1 LRYDTIVFTIALKM
15 LIGNRGKFYAMVFG
29 VALTSLIITQQSSIF
44 LGLMSR
50 TVGFIFDTPQPDL
63 WVMDPKVQF
72 VDDIKPLQDTKLLQV
87 RGVEGI
93 EWAMPLYKGSI
104 RARLPNGTFQTCNVI
119 GLDDAT
125 LIAGPPTMVEGALAD
140 LRRADGVIVDE
151 VAAKTK
157 LAKPGPTPKSPK
169 VPLVV
174 GDILELNDNRA
185 VVVGI
190 ARTTRTFQSQ
200 PVVYTTYSRAMRFA
214 PRERKLLSFILAK
227 ARPGHS
233 LSELA
238 LRINQQTGLAAFTA
252 EQFKGNTIRYFMKNT
267 GIPINFGIAIVL
279 GFFVGVAIVGQT
291 FFGFIL
297 DNMRYLGILKAMG
310 ATNKLLFQMILL
322 QTLVVGVIGAGI
334 GMGIASLTYFLSKN
348 SELAFYLP
356 WQVPCITV
364 LATTLITLITAVASL
379 RKVLRLEPGIVFRG

>member
-1 LRYDTIVFTIALKM
+1 MYFIAFKM

-29 VALTSLIITQQSSIF
+29 VALTSLIITQQTSIF

-50 TVGFIFDTPQPDL
+50 TVGFIYDTAQPDL

-72 VDDIKPLQDTKLLQV
+72 VDDIKPLLDTKLLQV
-87 RGVEGI
+87 RGVEGVQ
-93 EWAMPLYKGSI
+93 WAVPLYKGSI

-125 LIAGPPTMVEGALAD
+125 LIAGPPVMLDGTLAD

-151 VAAKTK
+151 AAAKGK
-157 LAKPGPTPKSPK
+157 LAKPGATPDAPK
-169 VPLVV
+169 IPLKI

-190 ARTTRTFQSQ
+190 ARVTRTFQSQ

-214 PRERKLLSFILAK
+214 PRERKLLSFILVKAQAGHKLQDVAK
-227 ARPGHS
+227 
-233 LSELA
+233 
-238 LRINQQTGLAAFTA
+238 RIERQADLAAFTA
-252 EQFKGNTIRYFMKNT
+252 DQFRGVTIRYFMKNT
-267 GIPINFGIAIVL
+267 GIPINFGIAIGL
-279 GFFVGVAIVGQT
+279 GFLVGVAIVGQT
-291 FFGFIL
+291 FFSFIV

-310 ATNKLLFQMILL
+310 ASNKLLFQMILL
-322 QTLVVGVIGAGI
+322 QTFLVGALGSGI
-334 GMGIASLTYFLSKN
+334 GMGIACLTSILAKN

-356 WQVPCITV
+356 WQIPVLTV
-364 LATTLITLITAVASL
+364 LATSLITLITAITSL
-379 RKVLRLEPGIVFRG
+379 RKVLNLEPGIVFRS

>member
-1 LRYDTIVFTIALKM
+1 MYTIALKM
-15 LIGNRGKFYAMVFG
+15 LFGNRGKFLAMVFG

-50 TVGFIFDTPQPDL
+50 TVGFIYDTAQPDL
-63 WVMDPKVQF
+63 WIMDPKVQF

-87 RGVEGI
+87 RGVEGVD
-93 EWAMPLYKGSI
+93 WAVPLYKGSI

-125 LIAGPPTMVEGALAD
+125 LIAGPPVMLEGTLGD
-140 LRRADGVIVDE
+140 LRRSDGVIVDE
-151 VAAKTK
+151 AAAKGK
-157 LAKPGPTPKSPK
+157 LAKPGPTQNSPK
-169 VPLVV
+169 IPLKI

-227 ARPGHS
+227 IKQGYDRDQVAQ
-233 LSELA
+233 
-238 LRINQQTGLAAFTA
+238 RIASQAALAAFSPD
-252 EQFKGNTIRYFMKNT
+252 QFRGITIRYFMKNT
-267 GIPINFGIAIVL
+267 GIPINFGIAIGL
-279 GFFVGVAIVGQT
+279 GFLVGVAIVGQT
-291 FFGFIL
+291 FFSFII

-310 ATNKLLFQMILL
+310 ASNNLLFKMILL
-322 QTLVVGVIGAGI
+322 QTSIVGSIGSGI
-334 GMGIASLTYFLSKN
+334 GMGIACLTSILAKN

-356 WQVPCITV
+356 WQIPVITV
-364 LATTLITLITAVASL
+364 LATTLITLLTATTSL
-379 RKVLRLEPGIVFRG
+379 RRVLRLEPGIVFRG

>member
-1 LRYDTIVFTIALKM
+1 MRVYTIALKM

-29 VALTSLIITQQSSIF
+29 VALTSLIITQQTSIF

-50 TVGFIFDTPQPDL
+50 TTGFIYDTAQPDL

-87 RGVEGI
+87 RGVEGV
-93 EWAMPLYKGSI
+93 EWAVPLYKGSI

-125 LIAGPPTMVEGALAD
+125 LIAGPPVMLEGTLGD
-140 LRRADGVIVDE
+140 LRRADGVIIDE
-151 VAAKTK
+151 AGAKGK
-157 LAKPGPTPKSPK
+157 LAKPGPTPNSPK
-169 VPLVV
+169 IPLRV

-190 ARTTRTFQSQ
+190 ARVTRTFQSQ

-227 ARPGHS
+227 VSPGYDQRDV
-233 LSELA
+233 A
-238 LRINQQTGLAAFTA
+238 LRIQKQAALAAFTA
-252 EQFKGNTIRYFMKNT
+252 QEFRGITIRYFMKNT
-267 GIPINFGIAIVL
+267 GIPINFGIAIGL
-279 GFFVGVAIVGQT
+279 GFLVGVAIVGQT
-291 FFGFIL
+291 FFSFIV

-310 ATNKLLFQMILL
+310 ASNRLLFHMILL
-322 QTLVVGVIGAGI
+322 QTFLVGAIGSGL
-334 GMGIASLTYFLSKN
+334 GMGIACLTSIISKN

-356 WQVPCITV
+356 WQIPVLTV
-364 LATTLITLITAVASL
+364 LATSVITLLTAISSL
-379 RKVLRLEPGIVFRG
+379 HKVLRLEPGIVFRG

>member
-1 LRYDTIVFTIALKM
+1 M

-29 VALTSLIITQQSSIF
+29 IALTSLIITQQSSIF

-87 RGVEGI
+87 RGVEGV

-119 GLDDAT
+119 GLDDST
-125 LIAGPPTMVEGALAD
+125 LIAGPPKMIEGTLAD

-151 VAAKTK
+151 AGANGK
-157 LAKPGPTPKSPK
+157 LAKPGPTPGSPK
-169 VPLVV
+169 IPLKV

-214 PRERKLLSFILAK
+214 PRERKLLSFVLAK
-227 ARPGHS
+227 VRDGYDKTEVAR
-233 LSELA
+233 
-238 LRINQQTGLAAFTA
+238 RIHQQTGLAAFTA
-252 EQFKGNTIRYFMKNT
+252 QQFKGITIRYFMKNT

-291 FFGFIL
+291 FFGFII

-310 ATNKLLFQMILL
+310 ASNDLLFRMILI
-322 QTLVVGVIGAGI
+322 QTVIVGVIGSGI
-334 GMGIASLTYFLSKN
+334 GMGIASFTSTLSKN

-356 WQVPCITV
+356 WQVPVITI
-364 LATTLITLITAVASL
+364 LATSLITLITLVFSL
-379 RKVLRLEPGIVFRG
+379 RKVIKLEPGIVFRG

>member
-1 LRYDTIVFTIALKM
+1 VFGIALKM
-15 LIGNRGKFYAMVFG
+15 LVGNRGKFYAMVFG

-87 RGVEGI
+87 RGVEGVA
-93 EWAMPLYKGSI
+93 WAMPLYKGSI

-125 LIAGPPTMVEGALAD
+125 LIAGPPNMAEGTLAD
-140 LRRADGVIVDE
+140 LRRSDAVIIDE
-151 VAAKTK
+151 AGATTK
-157 LAKPGPTPKSPK
+157 LAKPGPTPDSPK
-169 VPLVV
+169 IPLKV

-227 ARPGHS
+227 LRPGYS
-233 LSELA
+233 VPDVA

-252 EQFKGNTIRYFMKNT
+252 DQFKGNTIRYFMKNT
-267 GIPINFGIAIVL
+267 GIPINFGIAIIL

-291 FFGFIL
+291 FFSFIM

-310 ATNKLLFQMILL
+310 ASNKLLFQMILL
-322 QTLVVGVIGAGI
+322 QTAVVGVIGSGL
-334 GMGIASLTYFLSKN
+334 GMGVASLTRILAKN

-356 WQVPCITV
+356 WQVPIITFS
-364 LATTLITLITAVASL
+364 ATTLITLITAVFSL
-379 RKVLRLEPGIVFRG
+379 RKVLQLEPGIVFRG

>member
-1 LRYDTIVFTIALKM
+1 MYTIALKM
-15 LIGNRGKFYAMVFG
+15 LFGNHGKFLAMVFG

-50 TVGFIFDTPQPDL
+50 TVGFIYDTAQPDL
-63 WVMDPKVQF
+63 WIMDPKVQF

-87 RGVEGI
+87 RGVEGV
-93 EWAMPLYKGSI
+93 EWAVPLYKGSI

-125 LIAGPPTMVEGALAD
+125 LIAGPPMMLEGTLGD
-140 LRRADGVIVDE
+140 LRRSDGVIVDE
-151 VAAKTK
+151 AAAKGK
-157 LAKPGPTPKSPK
+157 LAKPGPTPNSPK
-169 VPLVV
+169 IPLKI

-227 ARPGHS
+227 VKQGYDRDQVAR
-233 LSELA
+233 
-238 LRINQQTGLAAFTA
+238 RIANQAALAAFSPD
-252 EQFKGNTIRYFMKNT
+252 QFRGITIRYFMKNT
-267 GIPINFGIAIVL
+267 GIPINFGIAIGL
-279 GFFVGVAIVGQT
+279 GFLVGVAIVGQT
-291 FFGFIL
+291 FFSFII

-310 ATNKLLFQMILL
+310 ASNNLLFKMILL
-322 QTLVVGVIGAGI
+322 QTSIVGSIGSGI
-334 GMGIASLTYFLSKN
+334 GMGIACLTSILAKN
-348 SELAFYLP
+348 SELAFFLP
-356 WQVPCITV
+356 WQIPVITV
-364 LATTLITLITAVASL
+364 LATTLITLITATASL
-379 RKVLRLEPGIVFRG
+379 RRVLRLEPGIVFRG

>member
-1 LRYDTIVFTIALKM
+1 MYVIALKM

-72 VDDIKPLQDTKLLQV
+72 VDDVKPLQDTKLFQV
-87 RGVEGI
+87 RGVEGV
-93 EWAMPLYKGSI
+93 EWAVPLYKGAL

-125 LIAGPPTMVEGALAD
+125 LVAGPPTMIDGSLAD

-151 VAAKTK
+151 AGANGK
-157 LAKPGPTPKSPK
+157 LAKPGATPTSPK
-169 VPLVV
+169 VPLRV
-174 GDILELNDNRA
+174 GDVLELNDNRA

-190 ARTTRTFQSQ
+190 ARATRTFQSQ
-200 PVVYTTYSRAMRFA
+200 PVIYTTYSRAMRFA

-227 ARPGHS
+227 VRSGYS
-233 LSELA
+233 SRDVA
-238 LRINQQTGLAAFTA
+238 LQINRQTGLAAYTA
-252 EQFKGNTIRYFMKNT
+252 PQFKGLTIRYFMRNT
-267 GIPINFGIAIVL
+267 GIPINFGMAVGL
-279 GFFVGVAIVGQT
+279 GFLVGVAIVGQT
-291 FFGFIL
+291 FFSFIV

-310 ATNKLLFQMILL
+310 ANNRLLFHMILL
-322 QTLVVGVIGAGI
+322 QTVLVGIVGSGL
-334 GMGIASLTYFLSKN
+334 GMGIAALTSILAKN

-356 WQVPCITV
+356 WQVPVVTV
-364 LATTLITLITAVASL
+364 LATSLITLITTVASL
-379 RKVLRLEPGIVFRG
+379 RKVFSLEPGIVFRG

>member
-1 LRYDTIVFTIALKM
+1 M

-29 VALTSLIITQQSSIF
+29 VALTSLIITQQTSIF

-50 TVGFIFDTPQPDL
+50 TIGFIYDTAQPDL

-87 RGVEGI
+87 RGVEGV
-93 EWAMPLYKGSI
+93 EWAVPLYKGSI

-125 LIAGPPTMVEGALAD
+125 LIAGPPVMLEGTLGD

-151 VAAKTK
+151 AGANGK
-157 LAKPGPTPKSPK
+157 LAKPGPTPGSPK
-169 VPLVV
+169 IPLRV

-190 ARTTRTFQSQ
+190 ARVTRTFQSQ
-200 PVVYTTYSRAMRFA
+200 PVIYTTYSRAMRFA

-227 ARPGHS
+227 VRPGYKQ
-233 LSELA
+233 SEVA
-238 LRINQQTGLAAFTA
+238 LRIQQQTALAAFTA
-252 EQFKGNTIRYFMKNT
+252 QQFRGITIRYFMKNT
-267 GIPINFGIAIVL
+267 GIPINFGIAIGL
-279 GFFVGVAIVGQT
+279 GFLVGVAIVGQT
-291 FFGFIL
+291 FFSFII

-310 ATNKLLFQMILL
+310 ASNKLLFQMILL
-322 QTLVVGVIGAGI
+322 QTFIVGVIGSGL
-334 GMGIASLTYFLSKN
+334 GMGIACLTSILAKN

-356 WQVPCITV
+356 WQIPVITV
-364 LATTLITLITAVASL
+364 LATSVITLITATTSL
-379 RKVLRLEPGIVFRG
+379 RRVLKLEPGIVFRG

>member
-1 LRYDTIVFTIALKM
+1 MFGIALKM
-15 LIGNRGKFYAMVFG
+15 LVGNRGKFYAMVFG

-87 RGVEGI
+87 RGVEGVA
-93 EWAMPLYKGSI
+93 WAMPLYKGSI

-125 LIAGPPTMVEGALAD
+125 LIAGPPNMAEGTLAD
-140 LRRADGVIVDE
+140 LRRSDAVIIDE
-151 VAAKTK
+151 AGATTK
-157 LAKPGPTPKSPK
+157 LAKPGPTPDSPK
-169 VPLVV
+169 IPLKV

-227 ARPGHS
+227 LRPGYS
-233 LSELA
+233 VPDVA

-252 EQFKGNTIRYFMKNT
+252 DQFKGNTIRYFMKNT
-267 GIPINFGIAIVL
+267 GIPINFGIAIIL

-291 FFGFIL
+291 FFSFIM

-310 ATNKLLFQMILL
+310 ASNKLLFQMILL
-322 QTLVVGVIGAGI
+322 QTAVVGVIGSGL
-334 GMGIASLTYFLSKN
+334 GMGVASLTRILAKN

-356 WQVPCITV
+356 WQVPIITFS
-364 LATTLITLITAVASL
+364 ATTLITLITAVFSL
-379 RKVLRLEPGIVFRG
+379 RKVLQLEPGIVFRG

>member
-1 LRYDTIVFTIALKM
+1 MFVIALKM

-125 LIAGPPTMVEGALAD
+125 LIAGPPRMAAGSLAD

-157 LAKPGPTPKSPK
+157 LAKPGPTPSSPK
-169 VPLVV
+169 IPLVI

-190 ARTTRTFQSQ
+190 AQTTRTFQSQ

-227 ARPGHS
+227 ARPGVD
-233 LSELA
+233 LKDVA
-238 LRINQQTGLAAFTA
+238 LRINRQTGLAAFTA

-310 ATNKLLFQMILL
+310 ATNRLLFQMILL
-322 QTLVVGVIGAGI
+322 QTLIVGVIGSGI
-334 GMGIASLTYFLSKN
+334 GMGLASLTYILSKN

-356 WQVPCITV
+356 WQVPLVTV

>member
-1 LRYDTIVFTIALKM
+1 VYTIALKM

-29 VALTSLIITQQSSIF
+29 VALTSLIITQQTSIF

-50 TVGFIFDTPQPDL
+50 TTGFIYDTAQPDL

-87 RGVEGI
+87 RGVEGV
-93 EWAMPLYKGSI
+93 EWAVPLYKGSI

-125 LIAGPPTMVEGALAD
+125 LIAGPPVMVQGALAD

-151 VAAKTK
+151 AAAQGK
-157 LAKPGPTPKSPK
+157 LAKPGMTPGAPK
-169 VPLVV
+169 VPLRV

-190 ARTTRTFQSQ
+190 ARVTRTFQSQ

-227 ARPGHS
+227 VQPGYDP
-233 LSELA
+233 A
-238 LRINQQTGLAAFTA
+238 LVASRIQKQAALAAFTA
-252 EQFKGNTIRYFMKNT
+252 REFRGITIRYFMKNT
-267 GIPINFGIAIVL
+267 GIPINFGIAIGL
-279 GFFVGVAIVGQT
+279 GFLVGVAIVGQT
-291 FFGFIL
+291 FFSFIV

-310 ATNKLLFQMILL
+310 ASNKLLFQMILT
-322 QTLVVGVIGAGI
+322 QTFLVGAIGSGI
-334 GMGIASLTYFLSKN
+334 GMGIACLTSILAKN

-356 WQVPCITV
+356 WQIPVITV
-364 LATTLITLITAVASL
+364 LATSVITLITAMTSL

>member
-1 LRYDTIVFTIALKM
+1 MYLIALKM
-15 LIGNRGKFYAMVFG
+15 LIGNRGKFYAMIFG

-72 VDDIKPLQDTKLLQV
+72 VDDIKPLQDTKLFQV

-93 EWAMPLYKGSI
+93 EWAVPLYKGSL

-125 LIAGPPTMVEGALAD
+125 LVAGPPTMIQGSLAD
-140 LRRADGVIVDE
+140 LRRADAVIVDE
-151 VAAKTK
+151 AGANGK
-157 LAKPGPTPKSPK
+157 LAKAGATPQSPK
-169 VPLVV
+169 IPLRV
-174 GDILELNDNRA
+174 GDVLELNDNRA

-200 PVVYTTYSRAMRFA
+200 PVIYTTYSRAMKFA
-214 PRERKLLSFILAK
+214 PRERKLLSFVLAK
-227 ARPGHS
+227 VKSGYDFK
-233 LSELA
+233 EVTK
-238 LRINQQTGLAAFTA
+238 RIREQTGLAAYNRD
-252 EQFKGNTIRYFMKNT
+252 EFKGITIRYFMKNT
-267 GIPINFGIAIVL
+267 GIPINFGMAVGL
-279 GFFVGVAIVGQT
+279 GFLVGVAIVGQT
-291 FFGFIL
+291 FFSFIV

-310 ATNKLLFQMILL
+310 ASNQLLFHMILL
-322 QTLVVGVIGAGI
+322 QTVLVGVIGSGL
-334 GMGIASLTYFLSKN
+334 GMGIASLTSVLSKN

-356 WQVPCITV
+356 WQVPVITV
-364 LATTLITLITAVASL
+364 LATSLITLITTVFSL
-379 RKVLRLEPGIVFRG
+379 RKVLRLEPAIVFKG

>member
-1 LRYDTIVFTIALKM
+1 MYTIALKM
-15 LIGNRGKFYAMVFG
+15 LFGNRGKFLAMVFG

-50 TVGFIFDTPQPDL
+50 TVGFIYDTPQPDL

-87 RGVEGI
+87 RGVEGV
-93 EWAMPLYKGSI
+93 EWAVPLYKGSI

-125 LIAGPPTMVEGALAD
+125 LIAGPPVMVEGTLGD
-140 LRRADGVIVDE
+140 LRRSDGIIVDE
-151 VAAKTK
+151 AAAKGK
-157 LAKPGPTPKSPK
+157 LAKPGSTPNAPK
-169 VPLVV
+169 IPLKI

-227 ARPGHS
+227 VKEGYDR
-233 LSELA
+233 
-238 LRINQQTGLAAFTA
+238 NQVAQSIASQASLAAFSPD
-252 EQFKGNTIRYFMKNT
+252 QFRGITIRYFMKNT
-267 GIPINFGIAIVL
+267 GIPINFGIAIGL
-279 GFFVGVAIVGQT
+279 GFLVGVAIVGQT
-291 FFGFIL
+291 FFSFII

-310 ATNKLLFQMILL
+310 ASNHLLFKMILL
-322 QTLVVGVIGAGI
+322 QTSIVGSIGSGI
-334 GMGIASLTYFLSKN
+334 GMGIACLTSILAKN

-356 WQVPCITV
+356 WQVPVITI
-364 LATTLITLITAVASL
+364 LATTLITLLTATTSL
-379 RKVLRLEPGIVFRG
+379 RRVLRLEPGIVFRG